1 MKNFKKFLAFFLSAV
16 TLFSVACKDK
26 GNSDASKSY
35 SVISSSATDS
45 SSSSK
50 GSSSASSDTESSS
63 ISSSV
68 SEDSSTSSSDSSSS
82 SQTCQHNF
90 NAVNSQNPTEQADGY
105 INYECDKCFQTYT
118 KTLPKLSSDNY
129 TLVVTDA
136 TCTSNKITEYKSDE
150 YGNYRVEA
158 ENTKF
163 HHTTYGGL
171 CQTCNQTINNLYFD
185 GAGTQ
190 VTDGGGY
197 PRLYALKDG
206 TWLCGYD
213 VGRIMVSR
221 SLDNGVTWS
230 SSTQVSPE
238 KFNDCNCAN
247 VSFYQLDN
255 GDILCSYRV
264 QKDFGSVNDEGKL
277 FMRDIH
283 TSISH
288 DNGYTWEYLSLVCGS
303 YNFKNEPTAHVDI
316 TGKSY
321 SDVNEITQ
329 AYGAAGMFEPFM
341 GEINGEIVCWYADDI
356 TPMLEA
362 QRTGSSQADTWRL
375 NYETQYICQKT
386 FNQATGQWGNRR
398 IIHDGTI
405 VKTCADGI
413 ADYSRDGMPVFAKL
427 NLPEHEGW
435 YVSVIEG
442 TYRRRTE
449 WGNHDFEI
457 LMSLS
462 KDNGQTWSTPI
473 EVYVPHYDH
482 TKASA
487 PYVCVTE
494 DDRLIISFQT
504 EEDCRMV
511 NLLDGRHPDA
521 VSVMKVIIS
530 DGTPVDEIT
539 GPENFYDAV
548 NPFNAPPGSCTSWN
562 GMMLIGDEIWC
573 CTGSN
578 YPTGSVRVNK
588 SKIPVLDTSSK
599 AETVKE
605 LSSFDNITVRNG
617 AFKKKDDW
625 FVSSQN
631 NSLATFNNTQFING
645 TFSCDVIPNR
655 NCDSGILFKG
665 SASTANFWEANSSYY
680 TLLVNKDGILLLGKV
695 TNGSWT
701 CPAEFDLRKLST
713 VYKCYINMNAVYNL
727 KVIVNGDNIKCFVND
742 LQCIN
747 FTDSAPLTGSLAGIR
762 SSNNGYFGNVKINDS
777 TVRED
782 KIYTTSDGVEVKSGS
797 ATINGTTIKSN
808 ANNTLC
814 KVKGNAY
821 NGTITCK
828 IKPTVAND
836 CGIVFRIS
844 ACSDNYWEQTG
855 TSYYVLLINAEGWL
869 LLGKITNGSWSC
881 PANFDMRSDFDV
893 NREYELKVEMDGKNI
908 KCYVNGELKI
918 DLNDSSPIKGTGFGV
933 RSAQAS
939 TEFKDFTV
947 RA

>member
-1 MKNFKKFLAFFLSAV
+1 MKNFKKFLAVFLSAV

-26 GNSDASKSY
+26 GGSGSSVESKS
-35 SVISSSATDS
+35 STVISSSITDSGTSEESSSKSVTSEES
-45 SSSSK
+45 SSSESSSN
-50 GSSSASSDTESSS
+50 SSSAS
-63 ISSSV
+63 
-68 SEDSSTSSSDSSSS
+68 DSSSA

-90 NAVNSQNPTEQADGY
+90 AVVNSQNPTEQADGFISY
-105 INYECDKCFQTYT
+105 KCNKCFETYN
-118 KTLPKLSSDNY
+118 KTLPKLSADNY
-129 TLVVTDA
+129 TVSVTDA
-136 TCTSNKITEYKSDE
+136 TCTSNKITEYSSDE

-158 ENTKF
+158 ENTKL

-171 CQTCNQTINNLYFD
+171 CTLCNQTINNLYFD

-221 SLDNGVTWS
+221 SSNNGQTWS
-230 SSTQVSPE
+230 APTQISPE
-238 KFNDCNCAN
+238 KFNDYNCAN

-264 QKDFGSVNDEGKL
+264 QKDFGSVNAEGKL

-303 YNFKNEPTAHVDI
+303 YNFKNEVTAHVDI
-316 TGKSY
+316 TGKSF

-341 GEINGEIVCWYADDI
+341 GVINGEVVCWYADDI

-362 QRTGSSQADTWRL
+362 QRTGSTQAETWRL

-386 FNQATGQWGNRR
+386 LNQATGQWENRR
-398 IIHDGTI
+398 IIHDGTV
-405 VKTCADGI
+405 VKSCADGI
-413 ADYSRDGMPVFAKL
+413 SDYSRDGMPVFAKL

-442 TYRRRTE
+442 TYRRRNE

-462 KDNGQTWSTPI
+462 KDNGQTWSTPK

-511 NLLDGRHPDA
+511 GLLDGRHPDA

-530 DGTPVDEIT
+530 DGTPVDKIT

-548 NPFNAPPGSCTSWN
+548 NPFNAPPGSCASWN
-562 GMMLIGDEIWC
+562 GMMLVGDEIWC

-588 SKIPVLDTSSK
+588 SKIPVLDASS
-599 AETVKE
+599 ATQNLTE
-605 LSSFDNITVRNG
+605 LSSSDNITVRNG
-617 AFKKKDDW
+617 DLKKKDDW
-625 FVSSQN
+625 FVSAQN
-631 NSLATFNNTQFING
+631 NTLATFNNTQFSSG

-655 NCDSGILFKG
+655 NCDSGIIFKLT
-665 SASTANFWEANSSYY
+665 ASVSSFWEANSSYY
-680 TLLVNKDGILLLGKV
+680 ALLINKDGILLLGRVK
-695 TNGSWT
+695 NGSWT
-701 CPAEFDLRKLST
+701 CPAEFDLRRLST
-713 VYKCYINMNAVYNL
+713 VYKCYINMNDVYNL
-727 KVIVNGDNIKCFVND
+727 KVIVDGGNIKCFVND
-742 LQCIN
+742 LECIN
-747 FTDSAPLTGSLAGIR
+747 YTDSEPLTGSLLGVR
-762 SSNNGYFGNVKINDS
+762 SSGKGHFGNIIINNS
-777 TVRED
+777 TVRQD
-782 KIYTTSDGVEVKSGS
+782 KIYTISGGTEVKSGS
-797 ATINGTTIKSN
+797 ATINGNTIKSTS
-808 ANNTLC
+808 NNTLC
-814 KVKGNAY
+814 KVEGNAY
-821 NGTITCK
+821 NGTITCTV
-828 IKPTVAND
+828 KPTVAND

-844 ACSDNYWEQTG
+844 ACSDNYWEQAG
-855 TSYYVLLINAEGWL
+855 TSYYVLLINVEGWL

-881 PANFDMRSDFDV
+881 PANFDMRSDFDA

-908 KCYVNGELKI
+908 KCYVDGQLKI
-918 DLNDSSPIKGTGFGV
+918 DLTDSSLIKGTGFGV